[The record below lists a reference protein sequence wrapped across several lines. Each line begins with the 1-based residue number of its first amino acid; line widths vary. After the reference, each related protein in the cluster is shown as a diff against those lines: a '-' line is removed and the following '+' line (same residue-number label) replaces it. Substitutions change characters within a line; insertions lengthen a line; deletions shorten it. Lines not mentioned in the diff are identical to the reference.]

1 MKVWKQRWKWII
13 LFSACYCYI
22 YFIAKSKNRSTQM
35 INFDNNTK
43 ENMKEH
49 HTNWSETP
57 GHQYRT
63 LIVGSPGS
71 GKTKNALLN
80 LIYHEPDIDKTYLNA
95 NDPYDAKNQL
105 ITNYAKNRTGSKYSK
120 ALTEYSNNM

>member
-1 MKVWKQRWKWII
+1 
-13 LFSACYCYI
+13 
-22 YFIAKSKNRSTQM
+22 
-35 INFDNNTK
+35 
-43 ENMKEH
+43 MKEH
-49 HTNWSETP
+49 NTNWSGTP

-71 GKTKNALLN
+71 AKTKNALLN

-105 ITNYAKNRTGSKYSK
+105 ITNYAKIGQAQSIQKLLLNTQIICNTFIKILK
-120 ALTEYSNNM
+120 NTI

>member
-1 MKVWKQRWKWII
+1 
-13 LFSACYCYI
+13 
-22 YFIAKSKNRSTQM
+22 M

-71 GKTKNALLN
+71 GKTNALLN

-120 ALTEYSNNM
+120 AFTEYSNNM

>member
-1 MKVWKQRWKWII
+1 
-13 LFSACYCYI
+13 
-22 YFIAKSKNRSTQM
+22 M

-71 GKTKNALLN
+71 GKTNALLN
-80 LIYHEPDIDKTYLNA
+80 LIYNKPDIDKTNSYA
-95 NDPYDAKNQL
+95 NGPYDEKYQV
-105 ITNYAKNRTGSKYSK
+105 ITNYAKN
-120 ALTEYSNNM
+120 

>member
-1 MKVWKQRWKWII
+1 
-13 LFSACYCYI
+13 
-22 YFIAKSKNRSTQM
+22 M

-63 LIVGSPGS
+63 LIVGS
-71 GKTKNALLN
+71 GKTNALLN
-80 LIYHEPDIDKTYLNA
+80 LIYNKPDIDKTNSYA
-95 NDPYDAKNQL
+95 NDPYDEKYQV
-105 ITNYAKNRTGSKYSK
+105 ITNYAKN
-120 ALTEYSNNM
+120 

>member
-1 MKVWKQRWKWII
+1 
-13 LFSACYCYI
+13 
-22 YFIAKSKNRSTQM
+22 M
-35 INFDNNTK
+35 IKFDNNTK

-49 HTNWSETP
+49 NTNWSGTP

-63 LIVGSPGS
+63 LIVGSP
-71 GKTKNALLN
+71 LLN

-120 ALTEYSNNM
+120 AFTEYSNNM